1 MYSFMEEFDHLKI
14 QLKYIISATDNCAR
28 NKLIGRGGFGSVYKG
43 ELSCREG
50 QIIVACKR
58 LDRNFGQG
66 NVEFWKEILM
76 LSKCKHEN
84 LVSLLYFC
92 IEGDERILVYEYASH
107 GSLDRYLGDASV
119 TWTQRLKICIG
130 IARGLNY
137 LHDPKETQ
145 QRVIHRDIKSS
156 NILLD
161 EKWAAKVSDFG
172 LSKVGPANQPR
183 TYLFSN
189 AVGTPGYCDPIYWE
203 TGFLSKESDVYSFGV
218 VLFEVMCGTLCCEY
232 YDGGQFK
239 VLVHMWQTCFDKN
252 RLDDIICH
260 GLKEQ
265 MDPLS
270 FKTFST
276 IAYQCLKKAR
286 EERPTMAK
294 IMQQLEIALKV
305 QVSNHSFIK
314 SFPCFNPS
322 FSESILN
329 ILKRSFLKIWERA

>member
-1 MYSFMEEFDHLKI
+1 MSFMEEFDHLKI
-14 QLKYIISATDNCAR
+14 QLKDIISATDNFAR

-66 NVEFWKEILM
+66 NVEFLKEILM

-107 GSLDRYLGDASV
+107 GSLDRHLGDASL

-130 IARGLNY
+130 IARGLKY

-203 TGFLSKESDVYSFGV
+203 TGFLSKES
-218 VLFEVMCGTLCCEY
+218 
-232 YDGGQFK
+232 
-239 VLVHMWQTCFDKN
+239 TCI
-252 RLDDIICH
+252 LLEWC
-260 GLKEQ
+260 
-265 MDPLS
+265 
-270 FKTFST
+270 
-276 IAYQCLKKAR
+276 CLK
-286 EERPTMAK
+286 
-294 IMQQLEIALKV
+294 
-305 QVSNHSFIK
+305 
-314 SFPCFNPS
+314 
-322 FSESILN
+322 
-329 ILKRSFLKIWERA
+329 